1 MQDNDLTKQERRVML
16 GSILAFLSG
25 WYMSDEGGRS
35 GTLPEQLRD
44 LGLMLV
50 IAFLQWLVA
59 RHVWRY
65 WRKKYPH
72 YTQLVRRVVYSILV
86 SGALSMII
94 ATLVYGIPM
103 WLIEHRLFG
112 MAQFRNNF
120 GPCFFFSALIIGAHE
135 VIFNFYELRR
145 IDREKEE
152 LKKAHLQ
159 SQLDSLKTQVNPH
172 FLFNSINTVLSLIPS
187 SPQKAEAFL
196 IELSSVYRYLLQAN
210 ENQLTTLQQELQFAR
225 SYFHLLK
232 TRFGNAIQLEADV
245 DEKWLQHQLPSL
257 TLQLL
262 LENAV
267 KHNVV
272 SMAKPLTI
280 TLRTEKQPAGDAV
293 FLTVQNNLQR
303 KVQAVPSHKMGLN
316 NILSKFRLLNGEEV
330 LITDKDNCFTVT
342 LPLFKNKVY
351 ERIDY

>member
-1 MQDNDLTKQERRVML
+1 MQENDLTKQERRVML

-35 GTLPEQLRD
+35 GSLPEQLRD
-44 LGLMLV
+44 LGLMLL

-59 RHVWRY
+59 RYVWRY
-65 WRKKYPH
+65 WLKKYPH

-86 SGALSMII
+86 SGVLSMIMS
-94 ATLVYGIPM
+94 TVVYGIPM
-103 WLIEHRLFG
+103 WFFEHRLFG

-172 FLFNSINTVLSLIPS
+172 FLFNSINTVLSLIPT
-187 SPQKAEAFL
+187 SPARAEAFL

-210 ENQLTTLQQELQFAR
+210 ENQMATLQQELQFAH

-232 TRFGNAIQLEADV
+232 TRFGNAIQLEEAV
-245 DEKWLQHQLPSL
+245 EEKWLHYQLPSL

-272 SMAKPLTI
+272 SSTKPLTI
-280 TLRTEKQPAGDAV
+280 TLRTEKGTMNGDV

-303 KVQAVPSHKMGLN
+303 KTQSIVSHKMGLN
-316 NILSKFRLLNGEEV
+316 NILAKFRLLNQDTEV
-330 LITDKDNCFTVT
+330 MITDRDEQFTVM
-342 LPLFKNKVY
+342 LPLLKKQFV
-351 ERIDY
+351 